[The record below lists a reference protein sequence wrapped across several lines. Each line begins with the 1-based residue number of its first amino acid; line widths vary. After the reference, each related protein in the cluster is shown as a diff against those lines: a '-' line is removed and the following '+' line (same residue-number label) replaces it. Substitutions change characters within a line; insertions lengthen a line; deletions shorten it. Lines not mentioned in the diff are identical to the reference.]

1 VKIVPPSSQ
10 EAQSAAIEAVAS
22 ALRLPT
28 ILDFDLLYNL
38 EAVLRLKN
46 HELFDLLQIFMNGSL
61 SDYKA
66 WEVNHPGALE
76 KYRKWSA

>member
-1 VKIVPPSSQ
+1 MKILQPSSQ

-28 ILDFDLLYNL
+28 MLDLDPLYNL
-38 EAVLRLKN
+38 EAVLRLKD

-66 WEVNHPGALE
+66 WELSHPGALE
-76 KYRKWSA
+76 KYRE